1 MKKSTIAV
9 LIITCLA
16 FANILLKFDYNNLS
30 WNNNSAGYLKIIALF
45 VILFILKM
53 IAVRTSKYKNI
64 QK

>member
-9 LIITCLA
+9 IIITCLV

-30 WNNNSAGYLKIIALF
+30 WNNNSVGYLKIIALF
-45 VILFILKM
+45 VILFIIKM
-53 IAVRTSKYKNI
+53 IAEKTSKYKNI